1 MKTVGELLKEISDIT
16 RDIETNYPDVYKYL
30 DENPIT
36 IPNLKHPKVDTNQ
49 LQVYLESLNDLLNK
63 YKKNHY

>member
-1 MKTVGELLKEISDIT
+1 MKTAEELLKEISDIT

-36 IPNLKHPKVDTNQ
+36 IPNLEHPKINTNK
-49 LQVYLESLNDLLNK
+49 LQDYLESLKDLL
-63 YKKNHY
+63 KKHKQNHH